1 MVHCC
6 GCLLCSFEPEGIS
19 LPRNMPASL
28 RAGLHTCLQASM
40 IQHAKAEARRCLAAG
55 IPGKATGPSSHFSK
69 DGPTSRLA
77 EACSTG
83 TARSSKHSGSRHA
96 WRGSASKWG
105 MASATRQIRQSECSC
120 QLLLNFLL
128 LLSSDCADA
137 VTVSLACRSKY
148 RQLATTS
155 HSHRTGSRNTSS
167 HFNQAGL
174 SCLA

>member
-1 MVHCC
+1 MPKLKQDDAWPREFPAKQL
-6 GCLLCSFEPEGIS
+6 GQAAIS
-19 LPRNMPASL
+19 PRMGPHLA
-28 RAGLHTCLQASM
+28 LQK
-40 IQHAKAEARRCLAAG
+40 HARQEL
-55 IPGKATGPSSHFSK
+55 
-69 DGPTSRLA
+69 
-77 EACSTG
+77 
-83 TARSSKHSGSRHA
+83 TARSSQHSGSRHA

-137 VTVSLACRSKY
+137 VTVSLAGRSKY
-148 RQLATTS
+148 RQSATTS